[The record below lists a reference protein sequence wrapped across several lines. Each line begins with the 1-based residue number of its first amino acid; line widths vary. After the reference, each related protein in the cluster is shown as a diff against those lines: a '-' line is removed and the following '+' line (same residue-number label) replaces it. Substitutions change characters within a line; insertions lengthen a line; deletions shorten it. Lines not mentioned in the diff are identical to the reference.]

1 MKSNKLKLALILMI
15 VGLSTTYSQNTTSYV
30 AYKEAM
36 HLINPGQT
44 GVTGKKE
51 IMLSVRS
58 SLASGL
64 ENPEKTQ
71 FLSYSMPLKK
81 NLSLGVSVANTTYNI
96 VREIDF
102 YLDGSYKLKVDE
114 TKNLFFGLKIGGTTL
129 NIDRL
134 SLGQD
139 DDPLLDENVNRP
151 FDVNMG
157 AGVYFQAKNYY
168 VGVSI
173 PKFIKMKRYNSSE
186 NNLKAVTQK
195 QLYMNLGYDFNIS
208 SKSTKMF
215 LKPSLMMVH
224 DFENSTD
231 FEVALAY
238 ELMEKFE
245 LAVANRFNHGF
256 GALAMFK
263 FLNNFKIGYSYSTIT
278 SGLQMSNHELVLRAS
293 F

>member
-1 MKSNKLKLALILMI
+1 
-15 VGLSTTYSQNTTSYV
+15 
-30 AYKEAM
+30 